1 MQVQWNAQN
10 DGRCGACGDPF
21 DQSPKPHEDIGGK
34 YVTGVI
40 TGVYEAGS
48 VMEAQV
54 LLTAYHK
61 GWFEFR
67 CVSLN
72 TLSKSKF
79 ILHVIT
85 YDRFAV

>member
-1 MQVQWNAQN
+1 MLQVQWNSRN

-21 DQSPKPHEDIGGK
+21 NQSPKPHEDIGGK

-40 TGVYEAGS
+40 TGEYEAGS
-48 VMEAQV
+48 VMEAEVLLTASVMEAEV

-67 CVSLN
+67 CVL
-72 TLSKSKF
+72 
-79 ILHVIT
+79 IRVGI
-85 YDRFAV
+85 